1 MPIYLSDGS
10 EYKCTSSA
18 LRVSFC
24 YLELGYCL
32 DEHETDVSPETP
44 ISSFLY
50 AIPRAGLWTNCRK
63 SPGNLAKLAKDFHI
77 PNRQMHFVPARNE
90 RAIIGKL
97 KEIDYYI
104 SKKYLIGPHV
114 RSDAKMLSV
123 RAERYGISIGKMFSG
138 AEIVPSRTDFSAV
151 TNSYIYYNPY
161 SAGDNTFEIDGGI
174 VTVTDP
180 GLIF

>member
-1 MPIYLSDGS
+1 MPIYFTDGS
-10 EYKCTSSA
+10 EYKCTCSSTK
-18 LRVSFC
+18 VSCC

-32 DEHETDVSPETP
+32 EEHETEEHETVLSYETP
-44 ISSFLY
+44 ITSFLY

-77 PNRQMHFVPARNE
+77 PNRQMHFVAARDE

-97 KEIDYYI
+97 KVIDYYI

-123 RAERYGISIGKMFSG
+123 GVHRSTEDRLAGGK
-138 AEIVPSRTDFSAV
+138 ALVYDRNEW
-151 TNSYIYYNPY
+151 
-161 SAGDNTFEIDGGI
+161 
-174 VTVTDP
+174 
-180 GLIF
+180 

>member
-1 MPIYLSDGS
+1 MPIYFTDSS
-10 EYKCTSSA
+10 EYTCSSST
-18 LRVSFC
+18 LKVSYC

-32 DEHETDVSPETP
+32 PGNGTVSRETP

-50 AIPRAGLWTNCRK
+50 AIPRTGLWTNCMK

-77 PNRQMHFVPARNE
+77 PNRHMYFAAARDE

-97 KEIDYYI
+97 KEIDYWI

-114 RSDAKMLSV
+114 RRDARMLST
-123 RAERYGISIGKMFSG
+123 RAELYGIDIGNMFVN

-151 TNSYIYYNPY
+151 TNSYIYYNPA
-161 SAGDNTFEIDGGI
+161 SVGNGIFEVDGGI
-174 VTVTDP
+174 VTVTEP
-180 GLIF
+180 RLIF

>member
-1 MPIYLSDGS
+1 MPIYITDGS
-10 EYKCTSSA
+10 EYTCTSSA
-18 LRVSFC
+18 LRVNCC

-32 DEHETDVSPETP
+32 DEHETVSRETP

-63 SPGNLAKLAKDFHI
+63 SPGNLAKLAKDFRI

-123 RAERYGISIGKMFSG
+123 RAELYGISIGKLFSG
-138 AEIVPSRTDFSAV
+138 AEIVPSRTDFSVV
-151 TNSYIYYNPY
+151 TNSYIYYNPD
-161 SAGDNTFEIDGGI
+161 SAGSNTFEVNGGI
-174 VTVTDP
+174 VTVTEP
-180 GLIF
+180 RLTF